1 MKNTHVVL
9 LLAMAVWS
17 GGCALLRESEASSKE
32 KMLVAA
38 GFQIR
43 PADTPQ
49 KQAALSALTPYRI
62 QMRTKANA
70 VHYSYA
76 DPKQNRLYIG
86 GPKEYAAYQKLSL
99 QQEIAEEQ
107 EMASMDWDMWGP
119 SFW

>member
-1 MKNTHVVL
+1 M
-9 LLAMAVWS
+9 
-17 GGCALLRESEASSKE
+17 LRESEASSKE

-49 KQAALSALTPYRI
+49 KQAALSALTPYKI
-62 QMRTKANA
+62 QMRRKANA
-70 VHYSYA
+70 VYYSYA

-119 SFW
+119 WYW